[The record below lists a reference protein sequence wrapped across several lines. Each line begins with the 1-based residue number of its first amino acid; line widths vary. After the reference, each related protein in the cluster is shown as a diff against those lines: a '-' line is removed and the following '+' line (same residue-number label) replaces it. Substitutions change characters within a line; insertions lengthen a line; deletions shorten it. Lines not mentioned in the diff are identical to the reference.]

1 MDTMFAPLAPVLPPE
16 RLATAH
22 TYTSYRQLIDEL
34 MAQNLTTGTNQT
46 EQILQY
52 ARLNI
57 QRMRRVDKTIVLLPE
72 LREALASLQSRYVWL
87 TLTEGWCG
95 DAAQIVPVLE
105 AIVKA
110 SDGKLESRYLLRDE
124 NLDLMDRYLT
134 GGGRSIPKL
143 IVLRADTLTEAAT
156 WGPRPAP
163 AQALFLELKS
173 QNLPFEEFA
182 TQLHSWYAYDKTQS
196 TQRELLEL
204 VKALEPVGS
213 FSKS

>member
-1 MDTMFAPLAPVLPPE
+1 
-16 RLATAH
+16 
-22 TYTSYRQLIDEL
+22 

-46 EQILQY
+46 EHILQY

-72 LREALASLQSRYVWL
+72 LREALAGLQQRYVWL

-143 IVLRADTLTEAAT
+143 LVLHADTLTEAAT

-163 AQALFLELKS
+163 AQAMYQELKS

-182 TQLHSWYAYDKTQS
+182 IRLHGWYAHDKTQS
-196 TQRELLEL
+196 TQRELLAL
-204 VKALEPVGS
+204 MRALEPAGS
-213 FSKS
+213 FQKG

>member
-1 MDTMFAPLAPVLPPE
+1 VLAPE
-16 RLATAH
+16 RLANAH
-22 TYTSYRQLIDEL
+22 TYASYRQLIDEL
-34 MAQNLTTGTNQT
+34 MAQNLTTGPNQT

-72 LREALASLQSRYVWL
+72 LREALASLQQRYVWL

-95 DAAQIVPVLE
+95 DAAQIVPVFE

-110 SDGKLESRYLLRDE
+110 SEGKLESRYLLRDE

-143 IVLRADTLTEAAT
+143 IVLQADTLAEVVT

-163 AQALFLELKS
+163 AQAMFLELKS

-182 TQLHSWYAYDKTQS
+182 TRLHGWYALDKTQS

-204 VKALEPVGS
+204 VRAL
-213 FSKS
+213 

>member
-1 MDTMFAPLAPVLPPE
+1 MSAPLSSVLTPE
-16 RLATAH
+16 RLASAY
-22 TYTSYRQLIDEL
+22 TYASYRQLIDEL

-52 ARLNI
+52 ARLNV

-72 LREALASLQSRYVWL
+72 LHEALANLQNKYVWL

-95 DAAQIVPVLE
+95 DAAQIVPVIE
-105 AIVKA
+105 AIVQA
-110 SDGKLESRYLLRDE
+110 SNGKLESRYLLRDE

-134 GGGRSIPKL
+134 DGGRSIPKL
-143 IVLRADTLTEAAT
+143 IVLHADMLTEAAT

-163 AQALFLELKS
+163 AQAMFRELKS

-182 TQLHSWYAYDKTQS
+182 TQLHGWYAHDKTQS

-204 VKALEPVGS
+204 VRALEPALSVM
-213 FSKS
+213 